1 MQAKYCGQLHRHK
14 WRKKVFFRQ
23 PNTRHAN
30 HFLSD
35 QTLGFDQKLDEGQV
49 VQLIYIRINFID
61 CEN

>member
-1 MQAKYCGQLHRHK
+1 MAKEGLLSQAKHPFPAQRQLTARHS
-14 WRKKVFFRQ
+14 
-23 PNTRHAN
+23 NHAL
-30 HFLSD
+30 FD